1 MKGLIRLLV
10 TFVVRIGLVLEAENA
25 LWFVV
30 VSQAKWIRI
39 TVLHYLA
46 PVVIAT

>member
-10 TFVVRIGLVLEAENA
+10 TFVVRNGLVQEAENA

-39 TVLHYLA
+39 TVLALL
-46 PVVIAT
+46 VIAT